1 MPVGFRPIPVRS
13 EHRRE
18 KGPRGPVRAHFCA
31 DRLAVEFFAT
41 GDRPNP
47 LRWSP
52 NSSQWFGRTTG
63 AKKGSRGP
71 VRANFYADRL
81 AVEFFTTDAP
91 NPLPITQNSCRWVFG
106 RFWFGRSTGAKN
118 GPRGPVWAHFC
129 AERLEVEFFATD
141 GPNPLPRIQNSCW

>member
-52 NSSQWFGRTTG
+52 NSCQWFGRTTG

-91 NPLPITQNSCRWVFG
+91 NPLPMTQNSCRWVFG

-118 GPRGPVWAHFC
+118 GSRGPVRAHFC

-141 GPNPLPRIQNSCW
+141 RPNPLPRIQNSCW